1 MKAANVWLIGLF
13 FVVSASAEPL
23 FEGQVR
29 LESGEPVADA
39 QVRLFDL
46 TDLRRFVGTTTDE
59 TGHFVLP
66 LQAFSTDRGT
76 ALPTDFALGEN
87 YPNPFNPSTM
97 KADGS
102 VYGLTVSGEGLV
114 AYVNPTFRVGVDE
127 VDIVVEEHGI
137 PRMKRAAGGILG
149 DVDGNGQVDVFDV
162 LYVLLYSVDPS
173 IVLPNNG
180 DISRGDVNGDG
191 MVEVADAVLLL
202 RYLSNPSDPALPLG
216 IGQDSDD
223 TLAGATEVSL
233 GSMDGDYRT
242 WHLPDGAMARLGKG
256 TIRDIAFSP
265 VGQYLAVASGIGVWI
280 YEVATSR
287 ALMLMPTASG
297 VSSVSFSP
305 DGATLA
311 SGSWDGT
318 VRLWDVATGEAIAT
332 LEGHTDWVF
341 SVSFSPDGATLA
353 SGSWDD
359 TVRLWDV
366 ATGEAIAT
374 LEGHTYAVFSV
385 SFSADGSTLASG
397 SWDGTVQLWDVVTGE
412 PIVTLEGH
420 TSGVSSVSF
429 SPDGSTLAS
438 GSGDD
443 TVRLWDVVTGEPIAT
458 LEGHTDWV
466 FSVSFSPDGATLASG
481 SLDGTVRLWD
491 VVTGEPIATLE
502 GHTDRVE
509 SVSFSPDGATLA
521 SGSLDGTILLWD
533 VAEWTNSGTAVA
545 ANKLIGLPD
554 ELQLQQNAPNPFN
567 SQTILSYFL
576 PKSGMVRLELFSVTG
591 QRVAV
596 LRQGPQQAGYHR
608 LAWEAQDDAGRPLA
622 SGIYFYR
629 LKTTNGILT
638 RKFTLLR

>member
-1 MKAANVWLIGLF
+1 M
-13 FVVSASAEPL
+13 
-23 FEGQVR
+23 R

-114 AYVNPTFRVGVDE
+114 AYVNPAFRVGVGE
-127 VDIVVEEHGI
+127 VDIVVEEHGGI

-265 VGQYLAVASGIGVWI
+265 VGQYLAVASSIGVWI

-287 ALMLMPTASG
+287 ALMLLPTASR
-297 VSSVSFSP
+297 VYSVSFSP

-311 SGSWDGT
+311 SGALDGT
-318 VRLWDVATGEAIAT
+318 VRLWAVATGEPIAP
-332 LEGHTDWVF
+332 LEGHTDRVL

-353 SGSWDD
+353 SGALDG
-359 TVRLWDV
+359 TVRLWAV
-366 ATGEAIAT
+366 ATGEPIAP
-374 LEGHTYAVFSV
+374 LEGHTDRV
-385 SFSADGSTLASG
+385 L
-397 SWDGTVQLWDVVTGE
+397 
-412 PIVTLEGH
+412 
-420 TSGVSSVSF
+420 SVSF
-429 SPDGSTLAS
+429 SPDGATLAS
-438 GSGDD
+438 GAGG
-443 TVRLWDVVTGEPIAT
+443 TILLWDVVTGEPIAT
-458 LEGHTDWV
+458 LEGHT
-466 FSVSFSPDGATLASG
+466 
-481 SLDGTVRLWD
+481 
-491 VVTGEPIATLE
+491 
-502 GHTDRVE
+502 HRVE

-521 SGSLDGTILLWD
+521 SGALDGTILLWD

-608 LAWEAQDDAGRPLA
+608 LA
-622 SGIYFYR
+622 
-629 LKTTNGILT
+629 
-638 RKFTLLR
+638 

>member
-76 ALPTDFALGEN
+76 VLPTDFALGEN

-114 AYVNPTFRVGVDE
+114 AYVNPAFRVGVGE
-127 VDIVVEEHGI
+127 VDIVVEEHGGI

-265 VGQYLAVASGIGVWI
+265 VGQYLAVASSIGVWI

-287 ALMLMPTASG
+287 ALMLLPTASR
-297 VSSVSFSP
+297 VYSVSFSP

-311 SGSWDGT
+311 SGALDG
-318 VRLWDVATGEAIAT
+318 
-332 LEGHTDWVF
+332 
-341 SVSFSPDGATLA
+341 
-353 SGSWDD
+353 
-359 TVRLWDV
+359 
-366 ATGEAIAT
+366 
-374 LEGHTYAVFSV
+374 
-385 SFSADGSTLASG
+385 
-397 SWDGTVQLWDVVTGE
+397 
-412 PIVTLEGH
+412 
-420 TSGVSSVSF
+420 
-429 SPDGSTLAS
+429 
-438 GSGDD
+438 

-458 LEGHTDWV
+458 LEGHTDAV
-466 FSVSFSPDGATLASG
+466 YSVSFSPDGATLASG
-481 SLDGTVRLWD
+481 AGDGTVRLWD
-491 VVTGEPIATLE
+491 VVTGEPIATLEGYTDRVHSVSFSPDGVTLASGAGGTILLWAVVTGEAIATLE

-608 LAWEAQDDAGRPLA
+608 LHWDGRDDEGRPLA